1 MSAPLLVEY
10 YERLPPLRPDDDEEL
25 WAAGAQAAVRKFRDR
40 VRKRYAEGT
49 LQRLLAHDD
58 VRARRAA
65 AFALGLL
72 GTMQSNPGVAAAL
85 KDDDPLVRRFASD
98 GLWEIWGRAGTP
110 EQNLKLEQAGRLT
123 DPDAERAALDELI
136 KAAPD
141 FAEAHNKR
149 AIARFRRGDYARSV
163 EDCETVLR
171 LNPFHFGAAAGM
183 GQCFLKLKKPRSA
196 LRAFEHALEINP
208 TLDHLRE
215 TIAALQEALGNS
227 RDGE

>member
-1 MSAPLLVEY
+1 M
-10 YERLPPLRPDDDEEL
+10 
-25 WAAGAQAAVRKFRDR
+25 
-40 VRKRYAEGT
+40 RKRYAEGT

-58 VRARRAA
+58 VRARRGA

-72 GTMQSNPGVAAAL
+72 GTMQSNAAVAAAL
-85 KDDDPLVRRFASD
+85 KDDDALVRRFAGD

-110 EQNLKLEQAGRLT
+110 EQNQQLQQIGRLA
-123 DPDAERAALDELI
+123 DADAARAALDALI
-136 KAAPD
+136 AAAPD
-141 FAEAHNKR
+141 FAEVYNQR
-149 AIARFRRGDYARSV
+149 AIGRFRRGDFARSV
-163 EDCETVLR
+163 EDCEAVLR

-183 GQCFLKLKKPRSA
+183 GQCYLKMKKPRSA

-208 TLDHLRE
+208 TLDHLRD